1 MAFIPVKIN
10 SHRRMDAACNSNGI
24 AVLVVVGYENMTILL
39 LMTIIIVIKS
49 RIILLHLIETLRFRG
64 KLSTIRYI

>member
-39 LMTIIIVIKS
+39 
-49 RIILLHLIETLRFRG
+49 HLIETLRFRG